1 VPRPDRVFRTPAII
15 LKRRDFGE
23 ADRMLTVFT
32 PARGKLDVLAKG
44 ARKLT
49 STKMGHVEL
58 FTKVDLL
65 INTGRDFGIVSQA
78 EMTDSYQPL
87 REDLTRGAYAGF
99 AAELLD
105 RFVEEGEEEPRILF
119 TLLDETL
126 GRIAHESDP
135 RLAVLYYEM
144 HLLDLVGFRPE
155 VQECV
160 LGHEPVEPQDQVF
173 SFMDG
178 GVICPQHA
186 PARPDGITPLPLATL
201 KLLRHIQR
209 SRFTQIRGLPVSAA
223 LADDA
228 DRVLLGYITVLL
240 ERRLQSVDFIRRLR
254 QP

>member
-1 VPRPDRVFRTPAII
+1 
-15 LKRRDFGE
+15 
-23 ADRMLTVFT
+23 MLTVLT
-32 PARGKLDVLAKG
+32 PAHGKLDVLAKG
-44 ARKLT
+44 ARKIT

-58 FTKVDLL
+58 FARVDLL
-65 INTGRDFGIVSQA
+65 INAGREFGIVSQA
-78 EMTDSYQPL
+78 EMTDAYQPL
-87 REDLTRGAYAGF
+87 REDLTRGAYAAF

-105 RFVEEGEEEPRILF
+105 RFVEQGEEEPRALF

-126 GRIAHESDP
+126 GRIAHEADP
-135 RLAVLYYEM
+135 RLAVIYYDM

-160 LGHEPVEPQDQVF
+160 IGHEPVEPQDQVF
-173 SFMDG
+173 SYVDG

-186 PARPDGITPLPLATL
+186 PVRSHDVTPLALATL
-201 KLLRHIQR
+201 KLLRHVQR
-209 SRFTQIRGLPVSAA
+209 NPYPRIRGLALSAG